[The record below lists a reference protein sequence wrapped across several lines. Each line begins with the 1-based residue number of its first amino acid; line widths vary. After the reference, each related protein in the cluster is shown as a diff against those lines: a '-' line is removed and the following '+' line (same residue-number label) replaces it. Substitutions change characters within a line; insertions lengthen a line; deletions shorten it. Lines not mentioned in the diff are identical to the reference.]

1 MATRPMMIGSMAG
14 PKVVDGLDELLD
26 AGRRLRAL
34 DPERF
39 MRVLYLCRA
48 YVAIYERVEPLV
60 VSVSRLRRVTG
71 VKADA

>member
-1 MATRPMMIGSMAG
+1 MIGSMAAG
-14 PKVVDGLDELLD
+14 LKVVDGLDELLD

-39 MRVLYLCRA
+39 MRVLSLCRA
-48 YVAIYERVEPLV
+48 YVAIYERVGEPLV
-60 VSVSRLRRVTG
+60 ASVSRLRRVTG